1 MSSVLVPGPPPVL
14 VRAPYRFPP
23 VTRLDAVLAADL
35 PGCPTAFTA
44 VQFDAGIRSE
54 PTSLAGL
61 SHLLA
66 AVLREGAGTLP
77 AEEFAPVLEGLG
89 ATWSTTIGDDS
100 LIVSAT
106 APADTVLR
114 VLDHVSRAARF
125 PSFEG
130 GRVAR
135 LRDAQSAQVEA
146 RWARPGTAAAEA
158 LGRVLYRT
166 GRPTVAPHGTTRT
179 LRGLSEQVL
188 RDHHGALLASGPRVV
203 LVGDLRRIALDRVA
217 QAAAQLVP
225 RQPVHPAAGPVGAL
239 PYTPPEA
246 RTPAGRDIVVV
257 DRPGAAQAV
266 IRVAHHVPLVA
277 RSQHSA
283 LAIAVHVLGGTVH
296 SRLTRDLRDD
306 RGLVYAVHAALQ
318 LTQDTGVFG
327 VATQTTPR
335 HAGTVVARVLDRIAE
350 LREHGV
356 SEGELKSSVNL
367 LIGRLPIGFHTP
379 GAVGLA
385 LCALAS
391 AGATDEFHTR
401 RYADL
406 AGLVPGEVGDA
417 AREFL
422 STDRPAVVIEGDASL
437 VVPSLEAAGLG
448 PVRIDA
454 LGHA

>member
-1 MSSVLVPGPPPVL
+1 MSPVLVPGPPPVL

-54 PTSLAGL
+54 PPSRAGL

-66 AVLREGAGTLP
+66 AVLREGTGALP
-77 AEEFAPVLEGLG
+77 AEEFAPVLEELG
-89 ATWSTTIGDDS
+89 TTWTTTIGDDS
-100 LIVSAT
+100 LIMSAT
-106 APADTVLR
+106 APVDTVLQ
-114 VLDHVSRAARF
+114 VLELVARATRA
-125 PSFEG
+125 PSYED

-146 RWARPGTAAAEA
+146 NWVRPGTAAAEA

-166 GRPTVAPHGTTRT
+166 GRPTILPHGTTRT
-179 LRGLSEQVL
+179 LRGLSGQVL

-203 LVGDLRRIALDRVA
+203 LVGDLRRIALGRA
-217 QAAAQLVP
+217 AEAAAQLVP
-225 RQPVHPAAGPVGAL
+225 RQPVHPAGRSVGAF
-239 PYTPPEA
+239 PYTPPEP
-246 RTPAGRDIVVV
+246 RIPDGRDIVVV
-257 DRPGAAQAV
+257 DRPGTEQAV
-266 IRVAHHVPLVA
+266 IRMAHHLPLVA

-283 LAIAVHVLGGTVH
+283 LAIAVHVLGGTAR

-306 RGLVYAVHAALQ
+306 HGLVYAVHATLQ
-318 LTQDTGVFG
+318 FTHDTGVFG

-335 HAGTVVARVLDRIAE
+335 HSGAVVARVLARIAE
-350 LREHGV
+350 LRESGV
-356 SEGELKSSVNL
+356 NEGELRNSIDL
-367 LIGRLPIGFHTP
+367 IIGRLPIDFHTP

-391 AGATDEFHTR
+391 TGATDEFHTQ
-401 RYADL
+401 RYTELAD
-406 AGLVPGEVGDA
+406 LVPGDVGDA

-422 STDRPAVVIEGDASL
+422 STERLAVVIEGDASL
-437 VVPSLEAAGLG
+437 VVPSIEAAGLG
-448 PVRIDA
+448 SVRIDT